1 MRQKKTWVYLFVPT
15 TVILLLAIAAFTA
28 VSVFALRDTAHR
40 QTESNLRQFSHAIAS
55 LMDTDE
61 SLRDPAKLRKFCATV
76 GAEPGFRFTLIAG
89 DGTVIADS
97 IADPARLENHASRP
111 EVAAALQGKEKA
123 IIRFSDSLDRRMVYY
138 AIPYHGEVIRL
149 AVAIDYIDTASR
161 RMTLTLVLAALF
173 IILVSAGIYLAVSAQ
188 FVAPLRSIGSA
199 VHAFAGGNLDAHFAK
214 ERYPL
219 ELAVLADDFSLM
231 AADLQKKMETLDGQN
246 RETDA
251 ILASMNDAL
260 IVLDGACRV
269 RRVNRAAETLFALS
283 GAHVV
288 GMPLIQAIRNTDIAD
303 FATNPAE
310 GECERTIEL
319 RDTKDASRYILA
331 KSSAI
336 GGSHERLLVFSD
348 ITRLKRLERIR
359 KDFVANVSHEL
370 KTPITSIQ
378 GFIETLKD
386 GAIDDPIPARR
397 FLDIMNQ
404 QSSRLGAIIEDLL
417 TVSRLEQDE
426 RGSIKREDAKIE
438 EIMLN
443 VKNLC
448 EEEALKKK
456 TKLEFDCPEGLT
468 FSVNPGL
475 IEQAL
480 TNLVLNAIKYSPEGA
495 TVRASAAVESGR
507 FVCKVSDN
515 GIGIPEKDLTRIF
528 ERFYRVDKGRS
539 RDLGGTGL
547 GLSIVRHIALVHGGT
562 ASVES
567 TEGVG
572 STFTIDIPA

>member
-1 MRQKKTWVYLFVPT
+1 MRQKKTWVYLFIPT
-15 TVILLLAIAAFTA
+15 TVILLLAISAFTA

-40 QTESNLRQFSHAIAS
+40 QTESNLREFSHAIAN
-55 LMDTDE
+55 LMDTDAN
-61 SLRDPAKLRKFCATV
+61 LRDREKVMRFCASL
-76 GAEPGFRFTLIAG
+76 GAGPGFRFTLIAA

-97 IADPARLENHASRP
+97 IADPARLENHADRA
-111 EVAAALQGKEKA
+111 EVAAALRGDEA
-123 IIRFSDSLDRRMVYY
+123 SIIRFSDSLDRPMVYY
-138 AIPYHGEVIRL
+138 AIPYHGDVIRL
-149 AVAIDYIDTASR
+149 AVAVDYIDTASR
-161 RMTLTLVLAALF
+161 RMTLTLVLSALL
-173 IILVSAGIYLAVSAQ
+173 IILASAGIYLVVSAR
-188 FVAPLRSIGSA
+188 FVAPLRSIGEA
-199 VHAFAGGNLDAHFAK
+199 VHSFAGGNLDAHFAK
-214 ERYPL
+214 ERYPF

-231 AADLQKKMETLDGQN
+231 AADLQRKMETLDGQN

-260 IVLDGACRV
+260 IVLDGGGRV

-283 GAHVV
+283 GPRAV
-288 GMPLIQAIRNTDIAD
+288 GMPLIQAIRNTDVAD

-310 GECERTIEL
+310 GESERTIEL

-331 KSSAI
+331 KSSPI
-336 GGSHERLLVFSD
+336 GGSRERLLVFSD

-386 GAIDDPIPARR
+386 GAIDNPATARR
-397 FLDIMNQ
+397 FLDIMDQ

-426 RGSIKREDAKIE
+426 RGSIKREDAKIG

-456 TKLEFDCPEGLT
+456 TLLELDCPEGLT

-480 TNLVLNAIKYSPEGA
+480 TNLALNAIKYSPEGA
-495 TVRASAAVESGR
+495 KVRVSAAVESGR
-507 FVCKVSDN
+507 LVCRVSDN
-515 GIGIPEKDLTRIF
+515 GIGIPEKDIPRIF
-528 ERFYRVDKGRS
+528 ERFYRIDKGRS

-562 ASVES
+562 VSVES
-567 TEGVG
+567 AEGLG
-572 STFTIDIPA
+572 STFTLDLPS